1 MVRPSEESFDQKLP
15 SARNALTIVIVLA
28 AAAALLVFGRGM
40 AARLP
45 QFAAWVKS
53 LGLWGPLA
61 FVAGYG
67 VAAVVLAPAFLL
79 TITAGA
85 IWGFM
90 GVLYV
95 MVGATLGAVLAF
107 FTSRYFVRQLVQHYV
122 ARHPKLAAIDRAVE
136 TEGFRLILL
145 LRLSPVVS
153 YVLLNYILG
162 ISRVRFRD
170 YFAGS
175 IGMLPTVVA
184 YVYAGKVAGD
194 VVLLAGGS
202 ATPRGT
208 IWYVSIALGLAA
220 TVVATAL
227 ITRAARRAIDHVN
240 LEI

>member
-1 MVRPSEESFDQKLP
+1 VVRPSEASFDQKLP
-15 SARNALTIVIVLA
+15 SPRRALKIVLALA
-28 AAAALLVFGRGM
+28 AAAALLVFGRGV

-45 QFAAWVKS
+45 EFAGWVKS
-53 LGLWGPLA
+53 LGLWGPAA

-95 MVGATLGAVLAF
+95 MIGATLGAVLAF
-107 FTSRYFVRQLVQHYV
+107 FTSRYFVRQLVEHYV

-153 YVLLNYILG
+153 YVLVNYILG

-170 YFAGS
+170 YLAGS

-194 VVLLAGGS
+194 VVLLTGGS

-208 IWYVSIALGLAA
+208 LWYVAIALGLAA

-227 ITRAARRAIDHVN
+227 ITRAARKAIENVN
-240 LEI
+240 LES

>member
-1 MVRPSEESFDQKLP
+1 M
-15 SARNALTIVIVLA
+15 ALA
-28 AAAALLVFGRGM
+28 AAATLLVFGRGV

-45 QFAAWVKS
+45 EFAGWVQS
-53 LGLWGPLA
+53 LGLWGPAA

-95 MVGATLGAVLAF
+95 MIGATLGAVLAF
-107 FTSRYFVRQLVQHYV
+107 FTSRHFVRRLVEHYV

-170 YFAGS
+170 YLAGS

-194 VVLLAGGS
+194 VVLLTGGS

-208 IWYVSIALGLAA
+208 LWYVAIALGLAA

-227 ITRAARRAIDHVN
+227 ITRAAQKAIENVN
-240 LEI
+240 LEN